1 METRYKATVQQ
12 KQLILRRNQI
22 TMLILVILLI
32 TLVLLFIIWRNSM
45 IRKRN
50 EELATTNKNKDELL
64 SFIAKDLYNEDFNQ
78 QIRSS
83 LRGFEGMD
91 EEEIHQRVAALL
103 PRSGQMADEV
113 ASYVARLVAEKKK
126 TGSKIGLTA
135 REKEI
140 VLLSAEGLSSAKIAE
155 KLFISVHTVNNHKQ
169 NIYAKMGVKSNSE
182 MIHQATKLG
191 LI

>member
-1 METRYKATVQQ
+1 MMMNKTGKKLA
-12 KQLILRRNQI
+12 
-22 TMLILVILLI
+22 LILVAG
-32 TLVLLFIIWRNSM
+32 TL
-45 IRKRN
+45 
-50 EELATTNKNKDELL
+50 LL
-64 SFIAKDLYNEDFNQ
+64 SAVSYAEESIPETNFDEDFNQ